1 MHGET
6 PDIYRKSLSEKDLSP
21 LSVPAG
27 PEAVVD
33 EISKRQKRQSK
44 SRYAKVAT
52 GVWGGLVRL
61 HRFSAS
67 IDMLAQGS
75 PSPVCLLWGSI
86 KFVLTVG
93 DIFRYLLDWEA
104 CFDGTV

>member
-1 MHGET
+1 MHANARDT
-6 PDIYRKSLSEKDLSP
+6 YRKSLSEKDLSRI
-21 LSVPAG
+21 SVPAG
-27 PEAVVD
+27 PEDVVD
-33 EISKRQKRQSK
+33 EISKRQKR
-44 SRYAKVAT
+44 SRYAKVAAR
-52 GVWGGLVRL
+52 VWGGLVRL
-61 HRFSAS
+61 QRFNAS

-93 DIFRYLLDWEA
+93 DVFRYLLDWEA